1 MLVVG
6 GRCAGWSLSPAATA
20 FVCTLRRHDTTHFP
34 ESRCRAHIRALTQQH
49 QAWRLWLCSLPSS
62 AWWFCGGLT
71 PAFRAFAPPPHP
83 PFTPPRGS
91 PGMQHVAA
99 IEKFDSKMWDKLI
112 ALNLTAGFQL
122 TKAVLPAMV
131 VNGYGRVIN
140 IASGTSPTGR
150 MHNHTLLLMGAAST
164 LPACYL
170 LQCIGVSSYWFRV
183 LSSACAPTTFLSF
196 SGCSA
201 RLGWLH
207 AQVGVRGEQARHR
220 RLH

>member
-1 MLVVG
+1 
-6 GRCAGWSLSPAATA
+6 
-20 FVCTLRRHDTTHFP
+20 
-34 ESRCRAHIRALTQQH
+34 
-49 QAWRLWLCSLPSS
+49 
-62 AWWFCGGLT
+62 
-71 PAFRAFAPPPHP
+71 
-83 PFTPPRGS
+83 
-91 PGMQHVAA
+91 MQHVAA

-170 LQCIGVSSYWFRV
+170 LQCIGVSSDWFRV

-220 RLH
+220 RLHQSGTGLRHRDCIRALRSLERALRCCAAGTGDGGYGSDRQLHLPG